1 MTSRLSK
8 ILAAAMAIAV
18 LCVPAQAGLAQSP
31 VLNDDVLD
39 VAKQLNCPT
48 CAGRNLAD
56 CPTDTCLQWKT
67 EIAAQLQQGKTA
79 AEVMAYFQQ
88 RFGTTVLQEPPQAGQ
103 TLLLWVVPVVGFV
116 ALAIAALVV
125 IRRASQPQRAA
136 PLGAAAAPEAATAP
150 EDPFVTELER
160 QV

>member
-1 MTSRLSK
+1 MRRRVAKAMLAV
-8 ILAAAMAIAV
+8 LALVVLCAAAPAV
-18 LCVPAQAGLAQSP
+18 LAQSP
-31 VLNDDVLD
+31 VLNDDVLE

-79 AEVMAYFQQ
+79 ADVMAYFQQ
-88 RFGTTVLQEPPQAGQ
+88 RFGTTVLQEPPKAGQ
-103 TLLLWVVPVVGFV
+103 TLVLWVVPVVAFV
-116 ALAIAALVV
+116 GLAVAAVIVV
-125 IRRASQPQRAA
+125 RRASQPRPASVPAA
-136 PLGAAAAPEAATAP
+136 GGQTPA
-150 EDPFVTELER
+150 EDPFAAELER

>member
-1 MTSRLSK
+1 MTRHIARVL
-8 ILAAAMAIAV
+8 LAICALAS
-18 LCVPAQAGLAQSP
+18 LCASARATQAQSP
-31 VLNDDVLD
+31 VLNDDVLE

-79 AEVMAYFQQ
+79 SDVMAYFQQ
-88 RFGTTVLQEPPQAGQ
+88 RFGTTVLQEPPKAGQ
-103 TLLLWVVPVVGFV
+103 TLVLWVIPVVALV
-116 ALAIAALVV
+116 ALAIAAVVV
-125 IRRASQPQRAA
+125 IGRSSRP
-136 PLGAAAAPEAATAP
+136 ATATTP
-150 EDPFVTELER
+150 GDKPPPDDPFVAELER